1 MTQKKTEIFNMID
14 KIKYAMFV
22 TQADGLIGRPMETVN
37 VDSNGKISFYTI
49 YDSNKIDLVKTN
61 PEVLLNYTDNLIYRY
76 ISVQGTAK
84 ISFDKK
90 KIKKY
95 WSFIDN
101 TFYTEGVDTP
111 NLCLVEVE
119 VKQIECW
126 NGTKNIFKSAWSLIS
141 GFKDGNKGSLGE
153 TTSISM

>member
-76 ISVQGTAK
+76 ISVQGT
-84 ISFDKK
+84 
-90 KIKKY
+90 
-95 WSFIDN
+95 
-101 TFYTEGVDTP
+101 
-111 NLCLVEVE
+111 
-119 VKQIECW
+119 
-126 NGTKNIFKSAWSLIS
+126 
-141 GFKDGNKGSLGE
+141 
-153 TTSISM
+153 